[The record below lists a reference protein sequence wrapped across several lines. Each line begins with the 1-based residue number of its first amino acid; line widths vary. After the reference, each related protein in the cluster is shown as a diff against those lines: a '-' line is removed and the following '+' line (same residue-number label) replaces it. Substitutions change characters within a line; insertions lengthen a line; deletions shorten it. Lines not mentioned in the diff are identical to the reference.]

1 MGTRF
6 VATPLYYVALC
17 GFQDLVEDLA
27 VKYPEHVNTSGGHYV
42 TPLFA
47 ALSRRHF
54 RTAEFLRHNSADVN
68 VHGNNRETALH
79 SAAWYGDL
87 EIVRVLL
94 DYKIDVNARSLL
106 KNWIAVHDV
115 SKGPHSGW
123 TLPPH
128 CGPQLLPDI
137 ARLLL
142 EQVSNVNVRAD
153 DGKTPLHLA
162 ARYGRV
168 EVVRVLLEHGASV
181 GAEDNEG
188 KNSLHLAAISGSV
201 DTVRVLLE
209 PEHGANVSAE
219 DNEGKTPL
227 HLAANS
233 GRDEV
238 VRVLFE
244 HGANVSVEDNQG
256 RTPLHL
262 AAISGSVDT
271 VRVLLEHGANVGAKD
286 NEGRTPLHAAAD
298 SWGVEVVRVL
308 LEHGANVGA
317 EDNNGRTAFQIAS
330 DASMRGF
337 RNDRIIKL
345 LSEHDG
351 AKGVL

>member
-27 VKYPEHVNTSGGHYV
+27 VKYPEHVNTSGGYYV

-47 ALSRRHF
+47 ALARRHF
-54 RTAEFLRHNSADVN
+54 RTAEFLHHNGADVN
-68 VHGNNRETALH
+68 VCGNNWETPLH

-94 DYKIDVNARSLL
+94 GYKVDVNSRCL
-106 KNWIAVHDV
+106 KNWIAIHYM
-115 SKGPHSGW
+115 SKGPNSGW

-142 EQVSNVNVRAD
+142 EQVSNVNARAD
-153 DGKTPLHLA
+153 D
-162 ARYGRV
+162 
-168 EVVRVLLEHGASV
+168 
-181 GAEDNEG
+181 
-188 KNSLHLAAISGSV
+188 
-201 DTVRVLLE
+201 
-209 PEHGANVSAE
+209 
-219 DNEGKTPL
+219 GKTPL

-238 VRVLFE
+238 VRVLLE
-244 HGANVSVEDNQG
+244 HGANVGAEDNEG
-256 RTPLHL
+256 KTPLHL
-262 AAISGSVDT
+262 AAKSRSVDT
-271 VRVLLEHGANVGAKD
+271 VRVLLEHGANVSVED
-286 NEGRTPLHAAAD
+286 NQGITPFHLAVISGNVD
-298 SWGVEVVRVL
+298 TVRML

-317 EDNNGRTAFQIAS
+317 KDKPRQNSVTHSGRWLGGRGHARAS
-330 DASMRGF
+330 RAWCECRCGGQL
-337 RNDRIIKL
+337 R
-345 LSEHDG
+345 
-351 AKGVL
+351 